1 MEITELKN
9 HILWTEKNGIKIA
22 TEYNVADGFRVAM
35 KDTEEHIDGLE
46 GGTTEI
52 SYTEL
57 NRNNYSQIQSFKEEE
72 INKTHFL

>member
-1 MEITELKN
+1 
-9 HILWTEKNGIKIA
+9 
-22 TEYNVADGFRVAM
+22 M